1 MPAPHPDD
9 HPDAD
14 ADLSAIVWVHEELR
28 RTLEAAHKL
37 LRRFLRETDAQAG
50 SDVGARDLAP
60 VRQARANIHQGAG
73 ALSVVGLLPA
83 AQVLAA
89 SDQMLRL
96 VMEKPSRLNAELLDK
111 IEQASFAVTDFLGR
125 QLAGKPVSPLLL
137 FPQARALLELGGAD
151 RVHPAD
157 FWDRAWQWLALPPD
171 ASAEP
176 RAADAGSLS
185 ALEQLTL
192 ATMKAPGPLSLG
204 RMSELCAGL
213 GASAPRP
220 NGRTLWQL
228 AAAVFQAQAQGLL
241 PGDVFSKRLASRLLS
256 QLRGA
261 LKTGGQGEAA
271 TEQRLA
277 QDLLFFCAQSLAP
290 HAGALAPRLAAVR
303 SGYALNHHTPV
314 DYAVSPL
321 GQFDPAT
328 VVQARKRVLAAKDSW
343 SAVAAGELPRLAGL
357 GEQFNLVGD
366 SLRRL
371 FTDGAAL
378 ADELQAAA
386 TQLQRS
392 NSAPRATLAM
402 EVATGLLYIEAA
414 LEDADFGVGNP
425 ARPIARLAERIAA
438 VRAGGQP
445 EPMEAWMEAL
455 YARVSDRQTLGTV
468 VQELRASLASAEQ
481 QIDQFFRNPHERGA
495 LLPVPGTLQSM
506 RGVLS
511 VLGIDPATQA
521 LQHLRAEVESLA
533 AADPATAPEPA
544 DLAVRFER
552 MAGNLGALGF
562 LIDMLAVQAP
572 LAKRVFHFDADSG
585 TLAPVTGRRAAPTLP
600 KADAP
605 RLDDIIST
613 RPLARPVAS
622 LVDTAAA
629 LSPPAP
635 GVDESAPAAPATLPI
650 PVDPEMR
657 AVFVEEAQAVLLQ
670 ARVALADWQAMP
682 SEPEPVGRLRRAFH
696 TLKGSARMVGLAD
709 FAEVAWVAEQRY
721 TARLSDAPPTTQRL
735 AQDAHQRADTALRGW
750 TAETLDRLMTWA
762 VALGER
768 GDDTSPVEPQLTQPS
783 FAPTQPQPLPEPVEA
798 LADALAALEDQPLLH
813 LELDLDLSDFE
824 PAPAVVATSPV
835 PVDEPAFDFDLDLE
849 LDAESGADGLELPR
863 LPSGFAPLG
872 LPKDLPTADDL
883 SFAPRRAAPPV
894 LAPPLEEP
902 GLAESSELSLDELD
916 QPGLVLPAVAQFDTP
931 EAPPEP
937 AVDLSFLN
945 LDLSEPVTEVVSEP
959 SLQASD
965 AIDQTTPAA
974 EPAAEPHSD
983 DGISD
988 VELPGPLAVQ
998 ELDLEPDD
1006 ALLALF
1012 NTLSQEDTA
1021 GSDIVRPEAEAEAGG
1036 EPEAETE
1043 PEPEPEMLALLE
1055 DGTLDLAIS
1064 VTEAQPPAEDT
1075 SPAPLPSEDDSVKQI
1090 GPLRIGIPLFNIYLN
1105 EADELSR
1112 HLVTVLSE
1120 WAMER
1125 HLPLPDAAIELA
1137 HSLAGSSATV
1147 GFSGL
1152 CELARALEHALAR
1165 EQAIGRRGVTG
1176 GEGEA
1181 ALFTDAAEEI
1191 RRLLHQ
1197 FAAGFLKAPPAALL
1211 ERLAAHEHDSAARLQ
1226 AFADQPLGDS
1236 LPPEGGV
1243 PPHDWLAGITALDKV
1258 DPELF
1263 PIFEEEAQDLLPLLA
1278 ASLRDWMQQPADV
1291 GAADAAMRHL
1301 HTFKGGARIAG
1312 AMRLGELAHRLES
1325 RIDQLAPGGD
1335 GTTPSDIEVLLAGS
1349 DALQQAFEALRESDA
1364 AAYAAADAGV
1374 LAQPSPVRTLAPPAA
1389 VLLPVAPPRTE
1400 PLPVPGALAEPVP
1413 EPAPDT
1419 AQIDWARFQQAVAQ
1433 HLPAPERAG
1442 VVQQSAVRVRAA
1454 LLDRMVNQAGEVN
1467 LSRARVEVELGQVRS
1482 AVNDLSENLERLRG
1496 QLRDIE
1502 LQAETQMS
1510 SRIEATKAASKEF
1523 DPLEIDRFT
1532 RFQELTRMMAES
1544 VNDVAT
1550 VQRTLKRTT
1559 ERAEDEL
1566 AAQTR
1571 LTRELQADLLRT
1583 RMVEFDTVAERLH
1596 RVVRQ
1601 AAKETGKQVRLDI
1614 VGGSIELDRGVLDRL
1629 LPAFEHLVRNGVTH
1643 GIESPARRNASGKSA
1658 IGALVLSLSQQGN
1671 EVGAVL
1677 ADDGAGLDLA
1687 RIRQKAAQLGLPMV
1701 DGQEQDLIF
1710 HPGFSTADQL
1720 TELSGRGVGLDVVR
1734 TEVMAVG
1741 GRVEV
1746 STTPGLGTRFSL
1758 TLPLTTA
1765 VTQVLMLRCG
1775 DFTLAVPATLVERVR
1790 RVSPEELDQARA
1802 SGRYAFGDQVLA
1814 FYWLGALLQHSG
1826 VSSEPPGRTTPVLV
1840 VRSAQQRLALHVDEV
1855 LGHQEAVVKHLGPQL
1870 SHLPGLAG
1878 MSVLAS
1884 GAVALIYNPLVLAA
1898 VYGESALA
1906 LSLSAPGQAV
1916 RPDATPDSAGAAAET
1931 ATRLPAVPL
1940 VLVVDD
1946 SLTVR
1951 RVTQRL
1957 LVREGYRVQ
1966 LAKDG
1971 LEALERIAQE
1981 RPSVVLSD
1989 IEMPR
1994 MDGFELVRA
2003 LRADAALQNLPVVM
2017 ISSRTAQK
2025 HRDHAAGLG
2034 VDHYLGKPYGEEELL
2049 ALIRSYSVG
2058 ATESPTPPFTATPS
2072 HA

>member
-1 MPAPHPDD
+1 M
-9 HPDAD
+9 
-14 ADLSAIVWVHEELR
+14 
-28 RTLEAAHKL
+28 
-37 LRRFLRETDAQAG
+37 
-50 SDVGARDLAP
+50 
-60 VRQARANIHQGAG
+60 
-73 ALSVVGLLPA
+73 
-83 AQVLAA
+83 
-89 SDQMLRL
+89 
-96 VMEKPSRLNAELLDK
+96 
-111 IEQASFAVTDFLGR
+111 
-125 QLAGKPVSPLLL
+125 
-137 FPQARALLELGGAD
+137 
-151 RVHPAD
+151 HPAD

-213 GASAPRP
+213 GGLGAAPERTHACGSWPRRCSRPRP
-220 NGRTLWQL
+220 R
-228 AAAVFQAQAQGLL
+228 ACCA
-241 PGDVFSKRLASRLLS
+241 GDVFSKRLASRLLS
-256 QLRGA
+256 QLRAA
-261 LKTGGQGEAA
+261 LKAGGQGEAA

-290 HAGALAPRLAAVR
+290 HAGAPAPRLAAVR
-303 SGYALNHHTPV
+303 SVYALAHHTPV
-314 DYAVSPL
+314 DYASSPL

-533 AADPATAPEPA
+533 AADPATPPEPA
-544 DLAVRFER
+544 ELAARFER

-585 TLAPVTGRRAAPTLP
+585 TLAPVTGRRTAPTLP
-600 KADAP
+600 KAEAP
-605 RLDDIIST
+605 RLDDVIST
-613 RPLARPVAS
+613 RPLARPAAS

-629 LSPPAP
+629 LSPPAS
-635 GVDESAPAAPATLPI
+635 GVAELAPSAPATVPI

-670 ARVALADWQAMP
+670 ARAALADWHAMP
-682 SEPEPVGRLRRAFH
+682 SEADPVGRLRRAFH

-721 TARLSDAPPTTQRL
+721 TARLSDAPPATQRL

-750 TAETLDRLMTWA
+750 TAETLDRLMAWA

-768 GDDTSPVEPQLTQPS
+768 GDDTSPAEPQLTQPN
-783 FAPTQPQPLPEPVEA
+783 FAPTQPQPLPEPVDA
-798 LADALAALEDQPLLH
+798 PADALAALEDQPLLH

-824 PAPAVVATSPV
+824 PAPAVVAPSPA

-849 LDAESGADGLELPR
+849 LDAESGADGLEPPR

-883 SFAPRRAAPPV
+883 SFAPRRTEPPV

-902 GLAESSELSLDELD
+902 DLVESSELSPEELD
-916 QPGLVLPAVAQFDTP
+916 LPNLVLPAVARFDTP
-931 EAPPEP
+931 EAPREP

-974 EPAAEPHSD
+974 EPAAEPHGD

-988 VELPGPLAVQ
+988 VEPPGPLAVQ

-1021 GSDIVRPEAEAEAGG
+1021 GSDIVSPEAEAEAEAEG
-1036 EPEAETE
+1036 EPEAEPEAEPEPTEPE

-1064 VTEAQPPAEDT
+1064 VTEEPPPAEDT

-1181 ALFTDAAEEI
+1181 ALFTDAADEI

-1226 AFADQPLGDS
+1226 AFADHPLGDS

-1374 LAQPSPVRTLAPPAA
+1374 LAQPLPVRPLAPPAA
-1389 VLLPVAPPRTE
+1389 VPLPLLLPVVPPLTQ
-1400 PLPVPGALAEPVP
+1400 PAPVPGDLAAPVP

-1419 AQIDWARFQQAVAQ
+1419 AQIDWARFQQAVAR
-1433 HLPAPERAG
+1433 HLPAPERA
-1442 VVQQSAVRVRAA
+1442 VVAQQSAVRVRAA

-1510 SRIEATKAASKEF
+1510 SRIEATKAASKDF

-1550 VQRTLKRTT
+1550 VQRTLKRTM

-1643 GIESPARRNASGKSA
+1643 GIESPAGRNASGKSA

-1677 ADDGAGLDLA
+1677 ADDGAGLDLE
-1687 RIRQKAAQLGLPMV
+1687 RIRHKAAQLGLPVV

-1826 VSSEPPGRTTPVLV
+1826 ASSEAPGRTTPVLI

-1906 LSLSAPGQAV
+1906 LSLAAPGRAMP
-1916 RPDATPDSAGAAAET
+1916 PDAAPDPAGAAAET

-1981 RPSVVLSD
+1981 RPNVVLSD

-2058 ATESPTPPFTATPS
+2058 ATESPMPPFIATPS